1 MAKLVTLKPRL
12 TALASR
18 LSVPAYSEPAQRVRQ
33 RDESL
38 AYRKWYKTSRW
49 QKLRMVV
56 LERDL
61 YTCQKTG
68 VLLIG
73 KHRRKDGPP
82 DPNSPVIDHII
93 PHRGDPVLFWDEKN
107 LQAVSKKYHDSEK
120 QRLEQASLH
129 MRGTW
134 D

>member
-1 MAKLVTLKPRL
+1 MAKLTTLKPRL
-12 TALASR
+12 TTLASR

-56 LERDL
+56 LIRDL
-61 YTCQKTG
+61 FQCRMCKRIESKTS
-68 VLLIG
+68 LL
-73 KHRRKDGPP
+73 
-82 DPNSPVIDHII
+82 VCDHVK
-93 PHRGDPVLFWDEKN
+93 PHRGNELLFWDEAN
-107 LQAVSKKYHDSEK
+107 LQCLCKSCHDGLK
-120 QRLEQASLH
+120 QKQEQASLH
-129 MRGTW
+129 MRGRW